1 VTICDGWSVLELGS
15 GSIAAS
21 LVGMMLADNGARVVK
36 VEPPSGDRLRTEWPS
51 GFLVWNRG
59 KESLVADLASDH
71 GRALVREAALHA
83 DVLVG
88 GAPAAKLARW
98 GLGYDDLRAD
108 NPALIHCSLSGF
120 GPTGAYSSLKGYE
133 GVIAAKA
140 GLFARGDFG
149 FRPGPIFYNAP
160 WGSLGA
166 AHAGLAGILAALLV
180 RDRTGRGQRIE
191 ATLAHGLS
199 ALDYFG
205 TMHWQY
211 AKMVGET
218 PAVTI
223 NQGSGALAATRTFLW
238 HATKDGRFIT
248 TTGMLP
254 KEAHALARA
263 AGVEHMLDEPRFAN
277 APKFANADVAQ
288 EYELAMWEAFR
299 TKTLGEW
306 LPILRADPNISFEA
320 AVTSEEGLD
329 HPQIVHNGEVVEV
342 DDPRHGPIRMIGP
355 IATFEKSPS
364 VIGLAPDLGSNAG
377 PLTGPA
383 SLAGGDEPDEPG
395 DEPAPHHALSGV
407 TIVECGYFFAMPFGL
422 TLAAALGARVV
433 KIEGRDGDPFRMAF
447 GAPESTTVRV
457 MEGKE
462 SLSIDLQHLSGREV
476 MHRLISQA
484 DVFVTS
490 FRPGV
495 PERLG
500 LDYQTLKALNPKLV
514 YVHAAGYGVDG
525 PYSNRA
531 NYATSAQA
539 AVGGIV
545 RHAGEWLDPQLNL
558 DWGVMEIEAIMKP
571 RIACPTDGDCNAA
584 QAVLSAIMLGLTH
597 QRRTGEGQHVS
608 SSMLGGNALC
618 YSDDFCTYQDK
629 PPLALPDAE
638 SYGLNAL
645 YRLYQAADSW
655 VFLAAPTEREWDD
668 LIKALDAPHLAT
680 DDRFASAAARRAND
694 AALIGTL
701 ADIIATRP
709 GAELEA
715 TLSDVGVG
723 CAVAYA
729 GGNSAFTSTDPVL
742 RETGLAVEVDHPI
755 FGRIIRHGLP
765 VALSETPGRIAPSC
779 LRGQHTE
786 LVLSDIGYSREEIGA
801 LTEAEVVFGPD
812 ER

>member
-1 VTICDGWSVLELGS
+1 VTVCDGWSVLELGS

-36 VEPPSGDRLRTEWPS
+36 LEPPGGDRLRSEWPS

-59 KESLVADLASDH
+59 KESVVADLATED

-83 DVLVG
+83 DVLVA

-98 GLGYDDLRAD
+98 GLGYDDLKVE
-108 NPALIHCSLSGF
+108 NPALVHCSLSGF
-120 GPTGAYSSLKGYE
+120 GATGGYSSLKAYE

-140 GLFARGDFG
+140 GIFARGGFG

-166 AHAGLAGILAALLV
+166 AHAGLAGILAGLMV
-180 RDRTGRGQRIE
+180 RDRTGRGQSVE
-191 ATLAHGLS
+191 ATLVDGIS

-211 AKMVGET
+211 AKMVGDQ
-218 PAVTI
+218 PAVMISQST
-223 NQGSGALAATRTFLW
+223 GALAATRSFLW

-254 KEAHALARA
+254 SEAHALARA
-263 AGVEHMLDEPRFAN
+263 AGVEHVLDEPRFAN
-277 APKFANADVAQ
+277 APKFADADDAQ
-288 EYELAMWEAFR
+288 AYELIMWEAFR
-299 TKTLGEW
+299 TKTLDEW

-320 AVTSEEGLD
+320 AVTSEEALD
-329 HPQIVHNGEVVEV
+329 HPQILHNGEVVEV

-355 IATFEKSPS
+355 VATFEKSPA

-377 PLTGPA
+377 PLNGPS
-383 SLAGGDEPDEPG
+383 SLGSGGG
-395 DEPAPHHALSGV
+395 GEPAPAHALSGV

-422 TLAAALGARVV
+422 TLAAALGARVI
-433 KIEGRDGDPFRMAF
+433 KIEGRDGDPFRTAF
-447 GAPESTTVRV
+447 GAPETTTVRV

-462 SLSIDLQHLSGREV
+462 SLSIDLRHPSGRAV

-495 PERLG
+495 PKRLG
-500 LDYQTLKALNPKLV
+500 LDYETLKALNPKLV

-531 NYATSAQA
+531 NYASSAQA
-539 AVGGIV
+539 AVGGV
-545 RHAGEWLDPQLNL
+545 ARHAGEWLDPQLNL

-571 RIACPTDGDCNAA
+571 RIACPTDGDSNAA
-584 QAVLSAIMLGLTH
+584 LAVVSAIMLGLTH

-608 SSMLGGNALC
+608 CSMLGGNALC
-618 YSDDFCTYQDK
+618 YSDDFCTYGDK
-629 PPLALPDAE
+629 PPLPRPDTE
-638 SYGLNAL
+638 SHGLNAL
-645 YRLYQAADSW
+645 YRLYQAADGW
-655 VFLAAPTEREWDD
+655 VFLAAPAEREWGD
-668 LIKALDAPHLAT
+668 LVKALDAPHLAT
-680 DDRFASAAARRAND
+680 DERFASIAARRAND
-694 AALIGTL
+694 DALIGAL
-701 ADIIATRP
+701 AEIIASRP

-715 TLSDVGVG
+715 TLSEVGVG
-723 CAVAYA
+723 CAVAYE

-742 RETGLAVEVDHPI
+742 RQTGRAVEVDHPV

-786 LVLSDIGYSREEIGA
+786 VVLSDIGYSAQEIRA

-812 ER
+812 QR